1 MWFRLMMLAF
11 VFNGLCSFGLRILTD
26 MGLAKEHTL
35 NYLFF
40 WYLGGAIAMALGV
53 VGGRVGISKVDIII
67 GSALGVL
74 SGLGQS
80 FIGMALSTGLP
91 GNVVYPVTLAG
102 GLFIV
107 VAIGVTIFQERVGW
121 AGIAG
126 ILLGIISIALLSVE

>member
-40 WYLGGAIAMALGV
+40 WYLGGAVAMALAVAGV
-53 VGGRVGISKVDIII
+53 RVRISRVDMII
-67 GSALGVL
+67 GSTLGVL

-107 VAIGVTIFQERVGW
+107 VAIGVTLFRERVGW
-121 AGIAG
+121 AGVTG

>member
-53 VGGRVGISKVDIII
+53 VGGREGISKVDIII

>member
-40 WYLGGAIAMALGV
+40 WYLGGAIAMALAV
-53 VGGRVGISKVDIII
+53 VGGRVGISKVDMII

-107 VAIGVTIFQERVGW
+107 VAIGVTVFQERVGW
-121 AGIAG
+121 AGITG

>member
-1 MWFRLMMLAF
+1 MMLAF

-40 WYLGGAIAMALGV
+40 WYLGGAVAMTLAV
-53 VGGRVGISKVDIII
+53 VGMRVRISQVDMII
-67 GSALGVL
+67 GSALGLL

-107 VAIGVTIFQERVGW
+107 VAIGVTFFRERVGW

>member
-1 MWFRLMMLAF
+1 
-11 VFNGLCSFGLRILTD
+11 
-26 MGLAKEHTL
+26 
-35 NYLFF
+35 
-40 WYLGGAIAMALGV
+40 MALGV

>member
-1 MWFRLMMLAF
+1 MMLAF

-40 WYLGGAIAMALGV
+40 WYLGGAVAMTLAVAGV
-53 VGGRVGISKVDIII
+53 RVRISRVDMII
-67 GSALGVL
+67 GGALGVL

-91 GNVVYPVTLAG
+91 GNVAYPVTLAG

-107 VAIGVTIFQERVGW
+107 VAIGVTFFRERVGW

>member
-40 WYLGGAIAMALGV
+40 WYLGGGIAMLLAVL
-53 VGGRVGISKVDIII
+53 GGRMSISRVDILI

-107 VAIGVTIFQERVGW
+107 VSIGVTVFRERVGW
-121 AGIAG
+121 AGIMG

>member
-1 MWFRLMMLAF
+1 MMLAF